1 MHILLLRKET
11 FMIPAIVF
19 VLIFALLCAGF
30 LCAIILLQK
39 RKRKL
44 ELESIQEFSKEE
56 KEVQCIKQ
64 KHTFSKWL
72 NQGKTW
78 FGMPANSIL
87 VIFGILLLFLTIA
100 PLIYVIIDTFTVH
113 MMEVPLIPNS
123 KIGDFTIYHYK
134 TLFASSKSWHLFY
147 KPLLNSLWT
156 SALACV
162 FAILF
167 GGVVAYL
174 ITRTNLKFKKLIS
187 TVFIFPYIMPQW
199 TLALFWKNLFMS
211 TSCTGGYAGELQ
223 ALTGIVT
230 PEWLVLGGL
239 PIALVLGLHYA
250 PFAYILIG
258 GVLRNM
264 DANLEEAATILN
276 TPKWKIFTHIT
287 LPILKPAIL
296 STILLV
302 FSSAMSAYP
311 VAVTLGK
318 PINFTVLSTQLQI
331 WLQGNGTQLGIGHV
345 TSLVLIVIGILILTM
360 NQISTGS
367 RKQYTTVSGKSG
379 QISKNNLGKVGKWII
394 SFILIILVMFVCVG
408 PMVSFALESLLPNQ
422 GDYSSGLT
430 LQWWTSK
437 EVLRNG
443 YKGMFYNP
451 EIWVAL
457 LQSILLSICCSLI
470 AGTIG
475 LLIGYAVSKKRKSK
489 LAMGVNALAFLP
501 YLLPSISMSAIFFT
515 FSTKIP
521 FLYALPFLVC
531 VIVGVVKYIP
541 FASRSS
547 LNAML
552 QLSNEIEEAAVIQNI
567 PWVKRM
573 VRIIFPIQKSS
584 FLSGYLLPFISCMR
598 ELSLFVFIAPSGL
611 LLTTLMFQ
619 LSETGLPA
627 LENAANLIL
636 VVVIL
641 VFNFI
646 INKITGASLDKG
658 IGG

>member
-1 MHILLLRKET
+1 
-11 FMIPAIVF
+11 MIPAIVF
-19 VLIFALLCAGF
+19 VLILALLCAGC
-30 LCAIILLQK
+30 LTTIIVLRN

-44 ELESIQEFSKEE
+44 ELETLQEFSKEE
-56 KEVQCIKQ
+56 KEEQCIKQ

-113 MMEVPLIPNS
+113 MMEVPFIPNS
-123 KIGDFTIYHYK
+123 KIGDFTIYHYQ
-134 TLFASSKSWHLFY
+134 TLFASDKSWHLFY

-156 SALACV
+156 STLACV

-211 TSCTGGYAGELQ
+211 TDCIGGYAGELQ

-230 PEWLVLGGL
+230 PQWLVLGGL

-276 TPKWKIFTHIT
+276 TPKWKIFTNIT

-331 WLQGNGTQLGIGHV
+331 WLQGNGTQIGIGHV
-345 TSLVLIVIGILILTM
+345 TSLVLIVIGILILTA

-379 QISKNNLGKVGKWII
+379 QISKNNLGKVGKWVI
-394 SFILIILVMFVCVG
+394 SVILIILVMFVCVG

-430 LQWWTSK
+430 LQWWISK

-451 EIWVAL
+451 EIWIAL
-457 LQSILLSICCSLI
+457 LQSILLSICCALI

-489 LAMGVNALAFLP
+489 LAAGVNALAFLP

-515 FSTKIP
+515 FSTKIS

-646 INKITGASLDKG
+646 INKVTGASLDKG

>member
-1 MHILLLRKET
+1 
-11 FMIPAIVF
+11 MIPAIVF

-56 KEVQCIKQ
+56 KEVQCIRQ

-230 PEWLVLGGL
+230 PQWLVLGGL

-451 EIWVAL
+451 EIWIAL

-515 FSTKIP
+515 FSTKIS

-636 VVVIL
+636 FVVIL

-646 INKITGASLDKG
+646 INKVTGASLDKG

>member
-1 MHILLLRKET
+1 
-11 FMIPAIVF
+11 MIPAIVF

-56 KEVQCIKQ
+56 KEVQCIRQ

-230 PEWLVLGGL
+230 PQWLVLGGL

-345 TSLVLIVIGILILTM
+345 TSLVLIIIGILILTM

-451 EIWVAL
+451 EIWIAL

-515 FSTKIP
+515 FSTKIS

-641 VFNFI
+641 IFNFI
-646 INKITGASLDKG
+646 INKVTGASLDKG

>member
-1 MHILLLRKET
+1 
-11 FMIPAIVF
+11 
-19 VLIFALLCAGF
+19 
-30 LCAIILLQK
+30 
-39 RKRKL
+39 
-44 ELESIQEFSKEE
+44 
-56 KEVQCIKQ
+56 
-64 KHTFSKWL
+64 
-72 NQGKTW
+72 
-78 FGMPANSIL
+78 MPANSIL

-230 PEWLVLGGL
+230 PQWLVLGGL

-646 INKITGASLDKG
+646 INKVTGASLDKG

>member
-1 MHILLLRKET
+1 
-11 FMIPAIVF
+11 MIPAIVF
-19 VLIFALLCAGF
+19 VLIIALLCAGF
-30 LCAIILLQK
+30 LCAIILLQE

-515 FSTKIP
+515 FSTKIS

>member
-1 MHILLLRKET
+1 
-11 FMIPAIVF
+11 MIPAIVF

-56 KEVQCIKQ
+56 KEVQCIRQ

-451 EIWVAL
+451 EIWIAL

-515 FSTKIP
+515 FSTKIS

>member
-1 MHILLLRKET
+1 
-11 FMIPAIVF
+11 MIPAIVF

-30 LCAIILLQK
+30 LCAIILLQE

-78 FGMPANSIL
+78 FEMQANSIL

>member
-1 MHILLLRKET
+1 
-11 FMIPAIVF
+11 MIPAIVF

-44 ELESIQEFSKEE
+44 ELESLQEFSKEE
-56 KEVQCIKQ
+56 KEVQCIRQ

-230 PEWLVLGGL
+230 PQWLVLGGL

>member
-1 MHILLLRKET
+1 
-11 FMIPAIVF
+11 MIPAIVF

-56 KEVQCIKQ
+56 KEVQCIRQ

-230 PEWLVLGGL
+230 PQWLVLGGL

-451 EIWVAL
+451 EIWIAL

-489 LAMGVNALAFLP
+489 LAMGVNDLAFLP

-515 FSTKIP
+515 FSTKIS

-641 VFNFI
+641 IFNFI
-646 INKITGASLDKG
+646 INKVTGASLDKG

>member
-1 MHILLLRKET
+1 
-11 FMIPAIVF
+11 MIPAIVF
-19 VLIFALLCAGF
+19 VLIIALLCAGF

-56 KEVQCIKQ
+56 KEVQCIRQ

-641 VFNFI
+641 IFNFI
-646 INKITGASLDKG
+646 INKVTGASLDKG

>member
-1 MHILLLRKET
+1 
-11 FMIPAIVF
+11 MIPAIVF

-56 KEVQCIKQ
+56 KEVQCIRQ

-230 PEWLVLGGL
+230 PQWLVLGGL

-451 EIWVAL
+451 EIWIAL

-515 FSTKIP
+515 FSTKIS

-531 VIVGVVKYIP
+531 VIVGVLKYIP

-641 VFNFI
+641 IFNFI
-646 INKITGASLDKG
+646 INKVTGASLDKG

>member
-1 MHILLLRKET
+1 
-11 FMIPAIVF
+11 MIPAIVF

-44 ELESIQEFSKEE
+44 ELESLQEFSKEE
-56 KEVQCIKQ
+56 KEVQCIRQ

-360 NQISTGS
+360 NQVSTGS

-394 SFILIILVMFVCVG
+394 SFVLIILVMFVCVG

-451 EIWVAL
+451 EIWIAL

-515 FSTKIP
+515 FSTKIS

-641 VFNFI
+641 IFNFI
-646 INKITGASLDKG
+646 INKVTGASLDKG

>member
-1 MHILLLRKET
+1 
-11 FMIPAIVF
+11 MIPAIVF

-56 KEVQCIKQ
+56 KEVQCIRQ

-230 PEWLVLGGL
+230 PQWLVLGGL

-451 EIWVAL
+451 EIWIAL

-573 VRIIFPIQKSS
+573 VRI
-584 FLSGYLLPFISCMR
+584 
-598 ELSLFVFIAPSGL
+598 
-611 LLTTLMFQ
+611 
-619 LSETGLPA
+619 
-627 LENAANLIL
+627 
-636 VVVIL
+636 
-641 VFNFI
+641 
-646 INKITGASLDKG
+646 
-658 IGG
+658 

>member
-1 MHILLLRKET
+1 
-11 FMIPAIVF
+11 MIPAIVF

-56 KEVQCIKQ
+56 KEVQCIRQ

-100 PLIYVIIDTFTVH
+100 PLIYVIIDTLTVH

-230 PEWLVLGGL
+230 PQWLVLGGL

-451 EIWVAL
+451 EIWIAL

-515 FSTKIP
+515 FSTKIS

-641 VFNFI
+641 LFHFI

>member
-1 MHILLLRKET
+1 
-11 FMIPAIVF
+11 MIPAIVF

-44 ELESIQEFSKEE
+44 ELESLQEFSKEE

-451 EIWVAL
+451 EIWIAL

>member
-1 MHILLLRKET
+1 
-11 FMIPAIVF
+11 MIPAIVF
-19 VLIFALLCAGF
+19 VLIIALLCAGF
-30 LCAIILLQK
+30 LCAIILLQE

-646 INKITGASLDKG
+646 INKVTGASLDKG

>member
-1 MHILLLRKET
+1 
-11 FMIPAIVF
+11 MIPAIVF

-44 ELESIQEFSKEE
+44 ELESLQEFSKEE

-451 EIWVAL
+451 EIWIAL
-457 LQSILLSICCSLI
+457 LQSILLSVCCSLI

>member
-1 MHILLLRKET
+1 
-11 FMIPAIVF
+11 MIPAIVF

-56 KEVQCIKQ
+56 KEVQCIRQ

-230 PEWLVLGGL
+230 PQWLVLGGL

-311 VAVTLGK
+311 VAVTLGN

-451 EIWVAL
+451 EIWIAL

-515 FSTKIP
+515 FSTKIS

-641 VFNFI
+641 IFNFI
-646 INKITGASLDKG
+646 INKVTGASLDKG

>member
-1 MHILLLRKET
+1 
-11 FMIPAIVF
+11 MIPAIVF

-44 ELESIQEFSKEE
+44 ELESLQEFSKEE

-100 PLIYVIIDTFTVH
+100 PLIYVIIDTFMVH

-230 PEWLVLGGL
+230 PQWLVLGGL

-451 EIWVAL
+451 EIWIAL

-515 FSTKIP
+515 FSTKIS

-619 LSETGLPA
+619 LNETGLPA

>member
-1 MHILLLRKET
+1 
-11 FMIPAIVF
+11 MIPAIVF

-56 KEVQCIKQ
+56 KEVQCIRQ

-230 PEWLVLGGL
+230 PQWLVLGGL

-451 EIWVAL
+451 EIWIAL

-515 FSTKIP
+515 FSTKIS

-641 VFNFI
+641 IFNFI
-646 INKITGASLDKG
+646 INKVTGASLDKG

>member
-1 MHILLLRKET
+1 
-11 FMIPAIVF
+11 MIPAIVF

-30 LCAIILLQK
+30 LCAIILLQE

-56 KEVQCIKQ
+56 KEVQCIRQ

-457 LQSILLSICCSLI
+457 LQSILLSVCCSLI

>member
-1 MHILLLRKET
+1 
-11 FMIPAIVF
+11 MIPAIVF
-19 VLIFALLCAGF
+19 VLIIALLCAGF
-30 LCAIILLQK
+30 LCAIILLQE

-56 KEVQCIKQ
+56 KEVQCIRQ

>member
-1 MHILLLRKET
+1 
-11 FMIPAIVF
+11 MIPATVF

-56 KEVQCIKQ
+56 KEVQCIRQ

-641 VFNFI
+641 IFNFI
-646 INKITGASLDKG
+646 INKVTGASLDKG

>member
-1 MHILLLRKET
+1 
-11 FMIPAIVF
+11 MIPAIVF

-30 LCAIILLQK
+30 LCAIILLQE

>member
-1 MHILLLRKET
+1 
-11 FMIPAIVF
+11 MIPAIVF
-19 VLIFALLCAGF
+19 VLIIALLCAGF

-56 KEVQCIKQ
+56 KEVQCIRQ

>member
-1 MHILLLRKET
+1 
-11 FMIPAIVF
+11 MIPAIVF

-56 KEVQCIKQ
+56 KEVQCIRQ

-394 SFILIILVMFVCVG
+394 SFVLIILVMFVCVG

-641 VFNFI
+641 IFNFI
-646 INKITGASLDKG
+646 INKVTGASLDKG